1 MYSAMLM
8 VDVQDGQKVIIADMK
23 MVRIQLLVI
32 IVSMI
37 STGTV
42 VSIGEDAYKVAL
54 TPEHMCSCTCCQVVN
69 CAYNSALQ
77 EFKKRM
83 GVNTCE
89 QLIGVRKHFV
99 KVD

>member
-1 MYSAMLM
+1 M
-8 VDVQDGQKVIIADMK
+8 VQT
-23 MVRIQLLVI
+23 QLLVI

-42 VSIGEDAYKVAL
+42 VSIGEDAYKVTL

-77 EFKKRM
+77 EFKKKM

>member
-1 MYSAMLM
+1 M
-8 VDVQDGQKVIIADMK
+8 VDVQDGQK
-23 MVRIQLLVI
+23 VI